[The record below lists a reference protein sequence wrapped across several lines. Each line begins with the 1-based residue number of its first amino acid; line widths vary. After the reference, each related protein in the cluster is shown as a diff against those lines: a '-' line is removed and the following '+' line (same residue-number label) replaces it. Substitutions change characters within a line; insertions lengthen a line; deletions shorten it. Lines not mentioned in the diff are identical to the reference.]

1 MSSMSSDV
9 AMVDAA
15 SGTAM
20 PLHRVHILGSE
31 SIVVGSNLTHHIAT
45 DVITHIPASTYVVI
59 TDENVAP
66 LHLDNLLS
74 ELQTAIADSCLIA
87 LGGGVLGDLVGFV
100 AATFMRGIPVVQV
113 PTTLLAM
120 VDSSVGGKTAID
132 TPNGKNLIGAFHQP
146 RRIFIDIRYLMTLK
160 RREFVNGL
168 AEVIKTAA
176 IWDESDFEMLENYS
190 ERILGLI
197 GLNSNKDDESVALLI
212 KLILGSVK
220 VKAHVVTVDEKET
233 GLRGLLNF
241 GHTVGHAI
249 EAIAFPDLLH
259 GECVAIGMVKEAEIS
274 RHLGH
279 LNNVSV
285 GRLVR
290 CLQAYGLPVSIHD
303 KHVSIYAPRKQ
314 FPVDRLLDIMRVDKK
329 NQGDRKR
336 IVLLSSI
343 GKTLEPRASFVA
355 DNIFKKILSPSIYVT
370 PPSRK
375 IQVQLAVPGS
385 KSISNRALVMAAL
398 GNGDCRLRGLLHSDD
413 VQVMLDALHKLVGIT
428 YTWEDN
434 GNTLLVTGGGGKLRS
449 PQSEIYLGNAGTASR
464 FLTTVCTLIRSTS
477 VADTAAVLTGN
488 DRMKQRPIGPLV
500 KSLSS
505 NGCDIQYLGTHGCL
519 PISIKPCPSGLP
531 GGTIHLSASVSSQ
544 YVSSI
549 LISAPYASSP
559 VTLDLDGDTV
569 VSQPYIDMTIA
580 MMASFGIVVTRVP
593 GTNKYN
599 IPQGIY
605 NNPPEYLV
613 EADASSATYPL
624 AFAAITG
631 STVTVT
637 NMGSNS
643 LQGDSKFAVSV
654 LKEMGCS
661 VEQTPITTTVKGP
674 DRLIPL
680 PSIDMESMTDA
691 FMTAAVL
698 AAVAQSSG
706 NNDGNTTRIT
716 GIANQRVKECDRI
729 AAMIQ
734 QLRFFG
740 VTASELPDGIEV
752 HGIDRSLLKHSDPQ
766 SGVYCFDDHRIAM
779 SFSILACAVDP
790 SHGGGVMVTEKKCVE
805 KTWPAWWDVLETVL
819 GVNLSG
825 VDFVPQLHGSGKL
838 AAADLVDT
846 PHLVSDTSI
855 LLVGMRGA
863 GKTHMGRAAA
873 KFLGRE
879 FIDMDVYLEKTL
891 SMTIPELIKDKGWEE
906 FRRLETQ
913 FLSTVLAEHTT
924 GTIIASGGGV
934 VESIESRKVINS
946 WNGMVVHVRRNIDEI
961 EQYLRIDKTRPS
973 YGEDIRSVFARREP
987 LYTQCSGAEFVV
999 PNHSDSADAIYWS
1012 KVEQAFKRFLTFK
1025 LQHSTPDINSMVQSP
1040 SFFVSLTFPNVIS
1053 AAGLLEKVTE
1063 GATAIE
1069 LRVDLLESI
1078 VPEFVGAQVAMLRHL
1093 SCLPIVYTVRT
1104 KSQGGNFPDSEFS
1117 NMITLLESGIRW
1129 GCEYIDVEISAP
1141 FKRFSSI
1148 FESKGNSL
1156 IIGSYHDCNG
1166 AAIWDDQRLCTRI
1179 TGSVVTL
1186 VNPQPPA
1193 KKPRVADAVVY
1204 MRKVYQDLYTYS
1216 DIIKLIGFAHSSSD
1230 NTAVSVFRE
1239 QIVPSLGLPPKPL
1252 IALMMGSLGQLSRVL
1267 NTVLTPVTHA
1277 AMPTPAASGQL
1288 TISQIHGIRH
1298 AIGVLPKR
1306 QFFLFGK
1313 PIATSMSPMLHNTG
1327 FAKLGLPH
1335 QYSLAETDSWQHVRD
1350 IITKGKSDGSFGGAS
1365 VTIPLKV
1372 DVLKHGIATVVSDAA
1387 YKIGAINTLHLQDD
1401 GSITGN
1407 NTDWIGIRRCIER
1420 HIGTDCERPVIGI
1433 VIGAGGTARA
1443 ACYAL
1448 SQLSYVRKVCLWNR
1462 TSEKAR
1468 VLAAEF
1474 GYVAV
1479 ENLNEVLGHH
1489 DGIEQPMYAIIG
1501 TVPAAAQDE
1510 MDLDALFTY
1519 SNTPSCMAS
1528 GDAGHDSAN
1537 SLSLPICGGGVVVE
1551 MAYRPRQTPL
1561 LIAAQNASQAL
1572 PVSPWK
1578 CVEGIDV
1585 LIAQGLEQFKIW
1597 TNCPPP
1603 AAAMSEAVYHHYQ

>member
-74 ELQTAIADSCLIA
+74 ELQTAIASLDKHPKPRILSVIIPPGEVHKTRDTKTAIEDWLLTHACTRDSCLIA

-279 LNNVSV
+279 LNNVTRATGNALYSYPLLV
-285 GRLVR
+285 KRL
-290 CLQAYGLPVSIHD
+290 SH
-303 KHVSIYAPRKQ
+303 AP
-314 FPVDRLLDIMRVDKK
+314 
-329 NQGDRKR
+329 
-336 IVLLSSI
+336 VLLQ
-343 GKTLEPRASFVA
+343 TTYL
-355 DNIFKKILSPSIYVT
+355 KKILSPSIYVT

-1069 LRVDLLESI
+1069 LRVDLLEST

-1093 SCLPIVYTVRT
+1093 SCLPIVYTLHLSVSLR
-1104 KSQGGNFPDSEFS
+1104 FS
-1117 NMITLLESGIRW
+1117 NPRATRL
-1129 GCEYIDVEISAP
+1129 
-1141 FKRFSSI
+1141 SS
-1148 FESKGNSL
+1148 
-1156 IIGSYHDCNG
+1156 GSYHDCNG

-1372 DVLKHGIATVVSDAA
+1372 DVLKHGIATIVSDAA

>member
-74 ELQTAIADSCLIA
+74 ELQTAIASLDKHPKPRILSVIIPPGEVHKTRDTKTAIEDWLLTHACTRDSCLIA

-120 VDSSVGGKTAID
+120 VDSSV
-132 TPNGKNLIGAFHQP
+132 GAFHQP

-285 GRLVR
+285 GDLFAVFRHMVFLF
-290 CLQAYGLPVSIHD
+290 LYTI
-303 KHVSIYAPRKQ
+303 
-314 FPVDRLLDIMRVDKK
+314 
-329 NQGDRKR
+329 
-336 IVLLSSI
+336 
-343 GKTLEPRASFVA
+343 
-355 DNIFKKILSPSIYVT
+355 NI
-370 PPSRK
+370 RK

-1012 KVEQAFKRFLTFK
+1012 KVEQAFKRFLMFK

-1069 LRVDLLESI
+1069 LRVDLLEST
-1078 VPEFVGAQVAMLRHL
+1078 VPRICWCAGCNATPFV
-1093 SCLPIVYTVRT
+1093 
-1104 KSQGGNFPDSEFS
+1104 
-1117 NMITLLESGIRW
+1117 
-1129 GCEYIDVEISAP
+1129 
-1141 FKRFSSI
+1141 
-1148 FESKGNSL
+1148 
-1156 IIGSYHDCNG
+1156 
-1166 AAIWDDQRLCTRI
+1166 
-1179 TGSVVTL
+1179 
-1186 VNPQPPA
+1186 
-1193 KKPRVADAVVY
+1193 
-1204 MRKVYQDLYTYS
+1204 
-1216 DIIKLIGFAHSSSD
+1216 
-1230 NTAVSVFRE
+1230 
-1239 QIVPSLGLPPKPL
+1239 
-1252 IALMMGSLGQLSRVL
+1252 
-1267 NTVLTPVTHA
+1267 
-1277 AMPTPAASGQL
+1277 
-1288 TISQIHGIRH
+1288 
-1298 AIGVLPKR
+1298 
-1306 QFFLFGK
+1306 
-1313 PIATSMSPMLHNTG
+1313 
-1327 FAKLGLPH
+1327 
-1335 QYSLAETDSWQHVRD
+1335 
-1350 IITKGKSDGSFGGAS
+1350 
-1365 VTIPLKV
+1365 
-1372 DVLKHGIATVVSDAA
+1372 
-1387 YKIGAINTLHLQDD
+1387 
-1401 GSITGN
+1401 
-1407 NTDWIGIRRCIER
+1407 
-1420 HIGTDCERPVIGI
+1420 
-1433 VIGAGGTARA
+1433 
-1443 ACYAL
+1443 
-1448 SQLSYVRKVCLWNR
+1448 
-1462 TSEKAR
+1462 
-1468 VLAAEF
+1468 VLA
-1474 GYVAV
+1474 YR
-1479 ENLNEVLGHH
+1479 L
-1489 DGIEQPMYAIIG
+1489 Y
-1501 TVPAAAQDE
+1501 
-1510 MDLDALFTY
+1510 
-1519 SNTPSCMAS
+1519 C
-1528 GDAGHDSAN
+1528 
-1537 SLSLPICGGGVVVE
+1537 
-1551 MAYRPRQTPL
+1551 AY
-1561 LIAAQNASQAL
+1561 
-1572 PVSPWK
+1572 
-1578 CVEGIDV
+1578 
-1585 LIAQGLEQFKIW
+1585 
-1597 TNCPPP
+1597 
-1603 AAAMSEAVYHHYQ
+1603 